1 MEKLNG
7 NKKLKISVFISG
19 KGTNLKSII
28 KFSKNKNSLVEI
40 GLIVSSNKN
49 AKGLTFA
56 NKYKIKSLIINYK
69 NKKKAEEKILI
80 NLKKNKIDFICLA
93 GFMKILSKKIIKKYK
108 NKILNIH
115 PSLLPKYK
123 GLNTHRRVI
132 QNNEKFTGCTVHLV
146 NSKLDSGKIILQK
159 KIKIFKKDN
168 ENTLA
173 ERVLKVENQI
183 YTKAIK
189 KFIYTNL

>member
-19 KGTNLKSII
+19 RGTNLKSII
-28 KFSKNKNSLVEI
+28 KFSKNKDSRVEI
-40 GLIVSSNKN
+40 GLIVSNNKN

-159 KIKIFKKDN
+159 KIKIFKRDN

-173 ERVLKVENQI
+173 KRVLKVENQI
-183 YTKAIK
+183 YTKAIE